1 MSTGSVFQYKV
12 LRSKHVPPMG
22 DAWQDRAV
30 CKGADSNLFDFNEDD
45 PQGSSLLN
53 SEAIDSYCQFCP
65 VIDDCLKQSSTED
78 LIWSVRGGLMP
89 KGHDGGEEAGGPKRG
104 EGGRFI
110 TIEIEKRLDEY
121 VCKREHP
128 RERARITFRGN
139 GKPVIICLECK
150 KISQTKRSGEKLA
163 AYNKKRREDRAAL
176 RAAREEKS

>member
-1 MSTGSVFQYKV
+1 MSTGSVFQHKT

-30 CKGADSNLFDFNEDD
+30 CKGADSKLFDFNEDD

-65 VIDDCLKQSSTED
+65 VIDDCLKQSSAED

-89 KGHDGGEEAGGPKRG
+89 KGYDGGEEVGGPPRG
-104 EGGRFI
+104 KGGRFV
-110 TIEIEKRLDEY
+110 TIEIEKRLEEY
-121 VCKREHP
+121 VCKREHS
-128 RERARITFRGN
+128 RERARITFRKG
-139 GKPVIICLECK
+139 GKPVIICLDCK
-150 KISQTKRSGEKLA
+150 KISQTKRSGARLA
-163 AYNKKRREDRAAL
+163 AYNQKRREDRAAL